1 MQAED
6 FTLHR
11 MIDAVM
17 IALTAEQEMIVSS
30 LEKLAEQEFSEKAFS
45 WEGELPIENIELL
58 AERGFLGLNISEEYG
73 GGGMGE
79 FEAML
84 SIEAVGQVCPDTAE
98 YLYNQQM
105 VAPRAIEMFGTDE
118 IKERYLSGVTTG
130 DERIAIAISE
140 PEAGSDVGAMRTR
153 VDKQSGGLVLNGE
166 KVWVSN
172 IPYASAVV
180 VWATFPEGYG
190 SVVIDLED
198 NDDNVEIEQHYT
210 NMAGHTQ
217 TQFRM
222 HDVQIPESHVLTR
235 GKTGFK
241 QQLQA
246 LNWERLGSA
255 TLSNAIARCA
265 LAKALEYS
273 QQREQFG
280 QPIADFQGIEWK
292 LADMVK
298 RMEASRA
305 LTYRAAINA
314 EEHDRIPDRLDASLA
329 KLYSGEMVE
338 EVVSESLQIH
348 GANGYQQGHALE
360 YLHRLARGRRLAAG
374 TDEIQKNQI
383 AAALKRHGL
392 PPLA

>member
-1 MQAED
+1 M
-6 FTLHR
+6 LS
-11 MIDAVM
+11 
-17 IALTAEQEMIVSS
+17 LSAEQEMVVSS
-30 LEKLAEQEFSEKAFS
+30 LEELARKEFSDAAFS
-45 WEGELPIENIELL
+45 WEGEPPMENIELL
-58 AERGFLGLNISEEYG
+58 ADRGYLGLNIAEEYG

-105 VAPRAIEMFGTDE
+105 VAARAIEMFGSE
-118 IKERYLSGVTTG
+118 EAKERYLPGATAGEEV
-130 DERIAIAISE
+130 IAIAISE
-140 PEAGSDVGAMRTR
+140 PEAGSDVGAMNTTVEERN
-153 VDKQSGGLVLNGE
+153 GELILNGE

-172 IPYASAVV
+172 IPHATAVV
-180 VWATFPEGYG
+180 VWVKFSDGLG

-198 NDDNVEIEQHYT
+198 NDDSIEIEQHYT
-210 NMAGHTQ
+210 NMADHTQ

-222 HDVQIPESHVLTR
+222 HDVVVPETNVLTR
-235 GKTGFK
+235 GKNGFK

-265 LAKALEYS
+265 LEKALEYG
-273 QQREQFG
+273 QQREQFD

-292 LADMVK
+292 LADMAK
-298 RMEASRA
+298 ELEASRS
-305 LTYRAAINA
+305 LTYRAALNA
-314 EEHDRIPDRLDASLA
+314 EEQGRIPDRMDASLA

-338 EVVSESLQIH
+338 NVVSESLQIH

-360 YLHRLARGRRLAAG
+360 YLYRLARGRRLAAG

-383 AAALKRHGL
+383 AAALKRNGL
-392 PPLA
+392 PSLS